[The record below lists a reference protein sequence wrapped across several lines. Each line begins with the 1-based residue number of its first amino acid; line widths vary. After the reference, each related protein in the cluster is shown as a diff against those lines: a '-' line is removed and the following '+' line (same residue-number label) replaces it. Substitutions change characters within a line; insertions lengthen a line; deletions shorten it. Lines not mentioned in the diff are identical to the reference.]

1 MNASE
6 PFLTQ
11 PSAAPSHPPGRRAWA
26 ASHPLL
32 AYFVLAF
39 AGTWI
44 VISPLVLDTLGLIDL
59 PDVVG
64 VAVFV
69 LGPLAGP
76 APAAFWVTNVLEGR
90 AGMARLL
97 RRMVQARAGVQ
108 WYAVA
113 LFGFLGIWLVT
124 FGLLFGGA
132 PLTALAANPGLLL
145 TAFVPNVLM
154 GLLVPSLGEEPG
166 WRGFALP
173 RLQAAYGPIAATI
186 ILGALHGVWHLPALF
201 TPLLGP
207 FSMEGFA
214 VFVLTAIAGTFLYT
228 WLFNNTNGSVWMA
241 MVLHASSNA
250 ASSLVATLIP
260 RDVELTGWA
269 KALASGWI
277 NVIAFGTTAL
287 LLVILTRGTL
297 GYRPDRTG
305 GNPESGRLS
314 A

>member
-6 PFLTQ
+6 PFLTS
-11 PSAAPSHPPGRRAWA
+11 SAAPSQPPGMRRWVAT
-26 ASHPLL
+26 HPLVT
-32 AYFVLAF
+32 YFVLAF

-59 PDVVG
+59 PDAAG

-69 LGPLAGP
+69 LAPLAGP

-90 AGMARLL
+90 AGMRRLL
-97 RRMVQARAGVQ
+97 RRMVQVRAGVQ

-113 LFGFLGIWLVT
+113 LFMFLGIWLVAL
-124 FGLLFGGA
+124 GLLFGGA
-132 PLTALAANPGLLL
+132 PLAALAANPALLL
-145 TAFVPNVLM
+145 TAFLPNVLM

-173 RLQAAYGPIAATI
+173 RLQVAYGPILGTI

-207 FSMEGFA
+207 FTVEGFV
-214 VFVLTAIAGTFLYT
+214 VFVLTAIAGTFIYT

-241 MVLHASSNA
+241 MLLHASGNA
-250 ASSLVATLIP
+250 ASSLVSTLIP
-260 RDVELTGWA
+260 RDVELTGLA

-277 NVIAFGTTAL
+277 NVIAFGITAL
-287 LLVILTRGTL
+287 LLVVLTSGTL
-297 GYRPDRTG
+297 GYRTDHKG
-305 GNPESGRLS
+305 
-314 A
+314 